1 MEDMVMRSTLDLTP
15 YRQSWIGFDHLFDM
29 LEDTARQGQT
39 DGFPPFDVEQEND
52 DAYRIRIAVAGFS
65 RDDIE
70 ITAEPNLLVISGRRQ
85 DNTERRYLYHG
96 IATRSFER
104 RFQLGDYVI
113 VTNARLN
120 EGLLEIDLKREIPD
134 AIKPRRIEIT
144 TDADTQKLSRS
155 LARLRSRS
163 GTNGSNAEK
172 TGKPQVLESKAKP
185 VAGAK
190 RKEPALNG
198 AW

>member
-1 MEDMVMRSTLDLTP
+1 
-15 YRQSWIGFDHLFDM
+15 M

-39 DGFPPFDVEQEND
+39 DGFPPFDLEQEGE
-52 DAYRIRIAVAGFS
+52 DAYRIRVAVAGFT

-70 ITAEPNLLVISGRRQ
+70 ITTEPNLLVISGRRE
-85 DNTERRYLYHG
+85 DDAERRYLYHG

-104 RFQLGDYVI
+104 RFQLADYVV
-113 VTNARLN
+113 VTDARLR

-134 AIKPRRIEIT
+134 AIKPRKIEI
-144 TDADTQKLSRS
+144 AANAEPKRLGHSP
-155 LARLRSRS
+155 ARRRSRS
-163 GTNGSNAEK
+163 ENAGKVEK
-172 TGKPQVLESKAKP
+172 TGKSEVLETQAKP
-185 VAGAK
+185 VVDAK